1 MTQRSKNIGLRSS
14 SPSQPSNCD
23 AEKNES
29 HNAPPINQH
38 VMAVTTFLALLPLV
52 YFVPDLVAQ
61 FLPAIKW
68 LNVTVT
74 VAIIV
79 PIISYVVLPAARL
92 VLSRG
97 IRVRKR

>member
-1 MTQRSKNIGLRSS
+1 
-14 SPSQPSNCD
+14 
-23 AEKNES
+23 
-29 HNAPPINQH
+29 
-38 VMAVTTFLALLPLV
+38 MAVTTFLALLPLV

>member
-1 MTQRSKNIGLRSS
+1 MQSS
-14 SPSQPSNCD
+14 SPSQFSNRD
-23 AEKNES
+23 AHENES
-29 HNAPPINQH
+29 QNATPINQH
-38 VMAVTTFLALLPLV
+38 VMALITFLALLPLV

-79 PIISYVVLPAARL
+79 PIISYVILPAARL
-92 VLSRG
+92 ALSR
-97 IRVRKR
+97 RVRLGKRYQEKINE